1 MTDTTNGQAF
11 YKGFDENMQCRG
23 FQYVEGETYVHEGRV
38 NVCHSGFHACESPLD
53 TLSYYPPSNSVYRQ
67 VQLEGVKKSE
77 GGDSKVAGRKIKI
90 GAKLSLMDL
99 AKLHVD
105 FVMEN
110 VKPGDYSAAT
120 NTGDRF
126 AATNTGDYSAAT
138 NTGDRSAATNTGHYS
153 AATNTGDHSAATN
166 TGYHSAATNTGY
178 QSAATNTG
186 YHSAATNT
194 GDRSAAT
201 NTGYQSA
208 ATNTGDY
215 SAATVSGKDSIA
227 VVTGYASKARGARGC
242 WIVLTERDP
251 HSYTIK
257 EVRAVCVDGETV
269 KAGVFYTLQDGEL
282 VEVGE

>member
-23 FQYVEGETYVHEGRV
+23 FQYAEGETYVHEGRV
-38 NVCHSGFHACESPLD
+38 NVCRSGFHACESPLD

-110 VKPGDYSAAT
+110 VKPG
-120 NTGDRF
+120 
-126 AATNTGDYSAAT
+126 
-138 NTGDRSAATNTGHYS
+138 
-153 AATNTGDHSAATN
+153 
-166 TGYHSAATNTGY
+166 Y

-186 YHSAATNT
+186 YRSAATNT
-194 GDRSAAT
+194 GD
-201 NTGYQSA
+201 QSA
-208 ATNTGDY
+208 ATNTGNY
-215 SAATVSGKDSIA
+215 SAATVSGKDSIT

-269 KAGVFYTLQDGEL
+269 KAGVFYMLRDGEL

>member
-11 YKGFDENMQCRG
+11 YKGFDKNMQCRG
-23 FQYVEGETYVHEGRV
+23 FQYVEGETYVHEGWV
-38 NVCHSGFHACESPLD
+38 NVCRSGFHACESPLD

-110 VKPGDYSAAT
+110 VKPGD
-120 NTGDRF
+120 R
-126 AATNTGDYSAAT
+126 
-138 NTGDRSAATNTGHYS
+138 S

-166 TGYHSAATNTGY
+166 TGYH
-178 QSAATNTG
+178 
-186 YHSAATNT
+186 
-194 GDRSAAT
+194 
-201 NTGYQSA
+201 
-208 ATNTGDY
+208 

-269 KAGVFYTLQDGEL
+269 KAGVFYMLRDGEL

>member
-23 FQYVEGETYVHEGRV
+23 FQYAEGETYVHEGRA
-38 NVCHSGFHACESPLD
+38 NVCRSGFHACESPLD

-110 VKPGDYSAAT
+110 VKPGDHSAAT
-120 NTGDRF
+120 NTG
-126 AATNTGDYSAAT
+126 YQ
-138 NTGDRSAATNTGHYS
+138 S

-166 TGYHSAATNTGY
+166 TGY
-178 QSAATNTG
+178 
-186 YHSAATNT
+186 
-194 GDRSAAT
+194 R
-201 NTGYQSA
+201 
-208 ATNTGDY
+208 

>member
-23 FQYVEGETYVHEGRV
+23 FQYAEGETYVHEGRA
-38 NVCHSGFHACESPLD
+38 NVCRSGFHACESPLD

-110 VKPGDYSAAT
+110 VKPGDH
-120 NTGDRF
+120 
-126 AATNTGDYSAAT
+126 
-138 NTGDRSAATNTGHYS
+138 SAATNTGH
-153 AATNTGDHSAATN
+153 H
-166 TGYHSAATNTGY
+166 
-178 QSAATNTG
+178 
-186 YHSAATNT
+186 
-194 GDRSAAT
+194 
-201 NTGYQSA
+201 
-208 ATNTGDY
+208 

-251 HSYTIK
+251 HRYTIK

>member
-11 YKGFDENMQCRG
+11 YKGFDKNMQCRG
-23 FQYVEGETYVHEGRV
+23 FQYVEGETYVHEGWV
-38 NVCHSGFHACESPLD
+38 NVCRSGFHACESPLD
-53 TLSYYPPSNSVYRQ
+53 TLYYYPPSNSVYRQ

-77 GGDSKVAGRKIKI
+77 GGDSKVARRKIKI

-110 VKPGDYSAAT
+110 VKPGNRSAVTNTGDYSAAT
-120 NTGDRF
+120 NTGNYS

-138 NTGDRSAATNTGHYS
+138 NTGNRSAATNTG
-153 AATNTGDHSAATN
+153 N
-166 TGYHSAATNTGY
+166 
-178 QSAATNTG
+178 
-186 YHSAATNT
+186 
-194 GDRSAAT
+194 R
-201 NTGYQSA
+201 
-208 ATNTGDY
+208 

-269 KAGVFYTLQDGEL
+269 KVGVFYMLRDGEL
-282 VEVGE
+282 VEAGE

>member
-11 YKGFDENMQCRG
+11 YKGFDKNMQCRG
-23 FQYVEGETYVHEGRV
+23 FQYAEGETYVHEGRA
-38 NVCHSGFHACESPLD
+38 NVCRSGFHACESPLD

-110 VKPGDYSAAT
+110 VKPGNSS
-120 NTGDRF
+120 

-138 NTGDRSAATNTGHYS
+138 NTGDS
-153 AATNTGDHSAATN
+153 
-166 TGYHSAATNTGY
+166 
-178 QSAATNTG
+178 
-186 YHSAATNT
+186 
-194 GDRSAAT
+194 
-201 NTGYQSA
+201 
-208 ATNTGDY
+208 

-269 KAGVFYTLQDGEL
+269 KAGVFYMLRDGEL

>member
-23 FQYVEGETYVHEGRV
+23 FQYAEGETYVHEGRV
-38 NVCHSGFHACESPLD
+38 NVCRSGFHACESPLD

-110 VKPGDYSAAT
+110 VKPGDQSAAT
-120 NTGDRF
+120 NTG
-126 AATNTGDYSAAT
+126 Y
-138 NTGDRSAATNTGHYS
+138 RSAATNTGYRS
-153 AATNTGDHSAATN
+153 AATNTGDH
-166 TGYHSAATNTGY
+166 
-178 QSAATNTG
+178 
-186 YHSAATNT
+186 
-194 GDRSAAT
+194 
-201 NTGYQSA
+201 
-208 ATNTGDY
+208 

-269 KAGVFYTLQDGEL
+269 KAGVFYTLQYGEL

>member
-23 FQYVEGETYVHEGRV
+23 FQYAEGETYVHEGRV
-38 NVCHSGFHACESPLD
+38 NVCRSGFHACESPLD

-110 VKPGDYSAAT
+110 VKPGD
-120 NTGDRF
+120 
-126 AATNTGDYSAAT
+126 
-138 NTGDRSAATNTGHYS
+138 RSAATNTGHHS
-153 AATNTGDHSAATN
+153 AATNTGD
-166 TGYHSAATNTGY
+166 

-186 YHSAATNT
+186 Y
-194 GDRSAAT
+194 RSAAT
-201 NTGYQSA
+201 NTG
-208 ATNTGDY
+208 NY

-269 KAGVFYTLQDGEL
+269 KAGVFYMLRDGEL

>member
-23 FQYVEGETYVHEGRV
+23 FQYAEGETYVHEGRV
-38 NVCHSGFHACESPLD
+38 NVCRSGFHACDSPLD

-120 NTGDRF
+120 NTGDQSAATNTGDRSAATNTGDRSAATNTGHHS

-138 NTGDRSAATNTGHYS
+138 NTGDR
-153 AATNTGDHSAATN
+153 
-166 TGYHSAATNTGY
+166 
-178 QSAATNTG
+178 
-186 YHSAATNT
+186 
-194 GDRSAAT
+194 
-201 NTGYQSA
+201 
-208 ATNTGDY
+208 

-269 KAGVFYTLQDGEL
+269 KAGVFYMLRDGEL

>member
-120 NTGDRF
+120 NTGDYS
-126 AATNTGDYSAAT
+126 AATNTGDYSAATNTGYRSAAT
-138 NTGDRSAATNTGHYS
+138 NTGDRSAATNTG
-153 AATNTGDHSAATN
+153 
-166 TGYHSAATNTGY
+166 
-178 QSAATNTG
+178 
-186 YHSAATNT
+186 
-194 GDRSAAT
+194 DRSAAT
-201 NTGYQSA
+201 NTGDFSAATNPGNRSA